1 MGNPPGRQGRVQRP
15 TGHDVSIPRFRMIG
29 GNAKDRYFLGKL
41 MNQAC
46 RSQDMGNK
54 SLFIVDEMVR
64 RKHGDDGIGAGL
76 RDLHERED
84 HSRAGV
90 AVFRLDKNAALR
102 QCLQLI
108 SGQSEM
114 VLIDNHP
121 CVFDRGKVDEF

>member
-1 MGNPPGRQGRVQRP
+1 
-15 TGHDVSIPRFRMIG
+15 
-29 GNAKDRYFLGKL
+29 

-46 RSQDMGNK
+46 CSKYMGNK
-54 SLFIVDEMVR
+54 GLFIVNKMVR
-64 RKHGDDGIGAGL
+64 GKHSDSGIGISSG
-76 RDLHERED
+76 DLHERED

-90 AVFRLDKNAALR
+90 PVFRLDKSATLR

-121 CVFDRGKVDEF
+121 CVFDRGKVMSS